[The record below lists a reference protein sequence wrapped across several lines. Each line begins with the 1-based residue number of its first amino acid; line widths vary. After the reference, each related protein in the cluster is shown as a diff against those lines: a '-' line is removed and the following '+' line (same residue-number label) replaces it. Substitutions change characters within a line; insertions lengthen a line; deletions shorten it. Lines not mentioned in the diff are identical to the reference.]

1 MAMLETQGLA
11 LGLVGLYIAGVLMVN
26 LLAFMGKADLK
37 DAAIFNFLV
46 GFLAISV
53 AFYNWLVVGSAI
65 AAAQALLFAFT
76 YMWLGW
82 DFLKG
87 VKDQRAVGWYCLF
100 VAINVIPFAIYTFK
114 LELWILGINWIL
126 WGMAWFMF
134 YVLLAAQK
142 SQYFKLMLGVT
153 WVATIVLWFCSL
165 GWLIGWMDF
174 AQFYGFW

>member
-1 MAMLETQGLA
+1 MTLVTQNLA
-11 LGLVGLYIAGVLMVN
+11 LGLVGLYIAGVLFVN

-53 AFYNWLVVGSAI
+53 AFYNWLVAESAL
-65 AAAQALLFAFT
+65 AAAQTLLFAFT

-82 DFLKG
+82 DFYKG
-87 VKDQRAVGWYCLF
+87 AQDQRALGWYCLF
-100 VAINVIPFAIYTFK
+100 VAINVIPFALYTFK
-114 LELWILGINWIL
+114 AELWILGINWIL
-126 WGMAWFMF
+126 WGIAWFMF

-174 AQFYGFW
+174 AKFYGFW